1 MKKTFRSILVL
12 ALITAMLACLIVP
25 VSAEEEILFEE
36 PAQEEFF
43 EFEEEYE
50 SEEEFYDEPEEEF
63 VEEEPAEEEPVEE
76 EPVEEEP
83 IEEEP
88 IEEEPAEE
96 EPAVEEPTEEPS
108 AEPAEEPTEEPSA
121 EPTEEPTEAPAEEPA
136 EQPEEE
142 EPAEAEEEADSVEF
156 DAELEVLL
164 MNDEDVELFF
174 GDEVTLQAVVY
185 FANLDYVIRWEAN
198 ANIDGVEEW
207 FTVDET
213 DTPFFTFELTEE
225 NVLWQYRAT
234 LVAVEDEAEA

>member
-12 ALITAMLACLIVP
+12 ALITAMMACLIVP
-25 VSAEEEILFEE
+25 VSAEEEIPFEE

-43 EFEEEYE
+43 ELEEAP
-50 SEEEFYDEPEEEF
+50 EEEFYDEPEEEF
-63 VEEEPAEEEPVEE
+63 YDEPEEEPVEE

-83 IEEEP
+83 V
-88 IEEEPAEE
+88 EE
-96 EPAVEEPTEEPS
+96 EPAVEEEPVEEP
-108 AEPAEEPTEEPSA
+108 AEEPTVEEPTEEPSA
-121 EPTEEPTEAPAEEPA
+121 EPTEEPTEVPAEEVPA
-136 EQPEEE
+136 EEVPAEE
-142 EPAEAEEEADSVEF
+142 EPAESEEEADSVEF

-164 MNDEDVELFF
+164 MNDEAVELFF

-225 NVLWQYRAT
+225 NALWQYRAT

>member
-12 ALITAMLACLIVP
+12 ALITAMMACLIVP

-36 PAQEEFF
+36 PMQEEFF
-43 EFEEEYE
+43 DF
-50 SEEEFYDEPEEEF
+50 
-63 VEEEPAEEEPVEE
+63 EEEPVEE

-83 IEEEP
+83 VEEEP
-88 IEEEPAEE
+88 VEEEPVVEEPTEEPVAEEPTE

-108 AEPAEEPTEEPSA
+108 AEPTEEPTEEPSAEPTEEPTEEPSA
-121 EPTEEPTEAPAEEPA
+121 EPTEEPTEAPAEEPTEEPV

-142 EPAEAEEEADSVEF
+142 ESVEF

-198 ANIDGVEEW
+198 ANIDDVEEW

-213 DTPFFTFELTEE
+213 NTPFYTFELTEE
-225 NVLWQYRAT
+225 NALWEYRAT
-234 LVAVEDEAEA
+234 LVALEEDAEA

>member
-12 ALITAMLACLIVP
+12 ALITAMMACLIVP

-36 PAQEEFF
+36 PMQEEFF
-43 EFEEEYE
+43 EFEEE
-50 SEEEFYDEPEEEF
+50 PVEEEF
-63 VEEEPAEEEPVEE
+63 VEEEPIEEEPVEE
-76 EPVEEEP
+76 EPVEEEFV
-83 IEEEP
+83 EEEP
-88 IEEEPAEE
+88 VVEEPTEEPVVEEPTE

-108 AEPAEEPTEEPSA
+108 AEPTEEPTEEPSA
-121 EPTEEPTEAPAEEPA
+121 EPTEEPTEAPAEEPTEEPA

-142 EPAEAEEEADSVEF
+142 ESVEF
-156 DAELEVLL
+156 EAELEVLL

-198 ANIDGVEEW
+198 ANIDDVEEW

-213 DTPFFTFELTEE
+213 NTPFYTFELTEE
-225 NVLWQYRAT
+225 NALWEYRAT
-234 LVAVEDEAEA
+234 LVALEEDAEA